1 MTTVLTVPY
10 GPDADQI
17 GDLHLPLRPGAPVV
31 VLVHGGFWRS
41 YWRRDLMTPLA
52 ELLVGEGWAVWN
64 VEYRRVGAGG
74 GAAATV
80 HDIGHALDIV
90 DLLAARHDLDASDVT
105 VIGHSAGGHLAA
117 CTAVRARVDAAGS
130 PRFGHPAVVGPTRVV
145 GLAPVLDLVACEE
158 RGLGGHAAAEF
169 VGTRLEEAT
178 AEFAALSPRHRLPLG
193 VRTLVVH
200 GTADDRVPYELS
212 TDYLAAARSAG
223 DDVEICTI
231 EGGDHFVVIDPTHS
245 CWTSIVTWMRGS

>member
-1 MTTVLTVPY
+1 
-10 GPDADQI
+10 
-17 GDLHLPLRPGAPVV
+17 
-31 VLVHGGFWRS
+31 
-41 YWRRDLMTPLA
+41 
-52 ELLVGEGWAVWN
+52 
-64 VEYRRVGAGG
+64 
-74 GAAATV
+74 
-80 HDIGHALDIV
+80 
-90 DLLAARHDLDASDVT
+90 
-105 VIGHSAGGHLAA
+105 
-117 CTAVRARVDAAGS
+117 
-130 PRFGHPAVVGPTRVV
+130 VV